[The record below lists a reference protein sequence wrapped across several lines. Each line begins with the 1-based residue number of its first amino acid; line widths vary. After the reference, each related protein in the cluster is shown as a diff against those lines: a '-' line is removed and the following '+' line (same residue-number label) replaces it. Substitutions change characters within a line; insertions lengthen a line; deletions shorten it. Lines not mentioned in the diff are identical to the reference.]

1 MLKFNSRLFS
11 IPLSTTVLSILLR
24 VSVTFCTCPGLKRS
38 RLNWPPFDWTVGISR
53 KAQAQTWVQAYIQ
66 QLQKRW
72 ITNWWCPPQ
81 EVYNWAKTDNHWAK
95 FRVKWDDIFDRSSPW
110 CYAQSAL
117 QMAQAFER
125 GRYCTVDSDEPVVGN
140 SEIKKLEER
149 VRKLKRML
157 GRKTMEA
164 IANTLGVSRSNLVER
179 LKGRSKPRGPYNKV
193 EDAVLLPIIRRLVDQ
208 SQPMAISG
216 SSRSSISKDE
226 PPINPSSTPSGFI
239 ASWATIRCSWR
250 SIRLFTR
257 DMSTTTTTRSWP
269 WSYAGTCAG
278 AWRSGIYL
286 LEK

>member
-1 MLKFNSRLFS
+1 M
-11 IPLSTTVLSILLR
+11 
-24 VSVTFCTCPGLKRS
+24 
-38 RLNWPPFDWTVGISR
+38 
-53 KAQAQTWVQAYIQ
+53 
-66 QLQKRW
+66 
-72 ITNWWCPPQ
+72 
-81 EVYNWAKTDNHWAK
+81 
-95 FRVKWDDIFDRSSPW
+95 
-110 CYAQSAL
+110 
-117 QMAQAFER
+117 
-125 GRYCTVDSDEPVVGN
+125 DSDEPVVGN

-239 ASWATIRCSWR
+239 ASWATMRCSWR

-257 DMSTTTTTRSWP
+257 DMSTTTRSWP

-286 LEK
+286 LEQ